1 MAIVATVAIFVFS
14 SRGSM
19 SIFTESEPEIPESS
33 PVSILER
40 VIPAISF
47 GLASISGIV
56 GAIMTTQMFLRLSKA
71 ENGSR
76 DAFIEAFATANFF
89 MLGLLGL
96 SLLIGIGA
104 LITNIVRMSSDQPRS
119 SPPGF
124 TYLIAGIPNL
134 VSPILVAWSWSVIVE
149 VVLGRSTG
157 DQTETGG
164 WIANIL
170 ILAIVAGIG
179 ALILLP
185 LFSFVPFPARRG
197 KKFTSVAALTV
208 VIICIAAVAI
218 TLSGLESELA
228 NAPSP
233 TLNNGN

>member
-19 SIFTESEPEIPESS
+19 SIFTEAEPEVPVSS
-33 PVSILER
+33 QVSILER
-40 VIPAISF
+40 VIPAASF
-47 GLASISGIV
+47 GLASIGGIV
-56 GAIMTTQMFLRLSKA
+56 GAVLTISMFTQLREA
-71 ENGSR
+71 ENAGM
-76 DAFIEAFATANFF
+76 EAIAGAMATVNFL

-134 VSPILVAWSWSVIVE
+134 ISPMLVAWSWSVIVE
-149 VVLGRSTG
+149 VMLGRSTG
-157 DQTETGG
+157 DATETGA
-164 WIANIL
+164 WVASIL

-185 LFSFVPFPARRG
+185 IFSFVPFRARSG

-208 VIICIAAVAI
+208 VIIGIAAVAI
-218 TLSGLESELA
+218 TLSGLENELT
-228 NAPSP
+228 NAPRP
-233 TLNNGN
+233 TLNEGK